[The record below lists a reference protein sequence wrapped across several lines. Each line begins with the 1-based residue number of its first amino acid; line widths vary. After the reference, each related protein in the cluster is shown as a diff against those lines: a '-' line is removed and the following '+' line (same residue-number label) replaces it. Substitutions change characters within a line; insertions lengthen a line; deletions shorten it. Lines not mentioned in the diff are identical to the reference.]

1 MVRMGTAAAGAF
13 GIAAALTLFATGSAV
28 ADDSKL
34 NGDGGYVY
42 KGAPRTFLWN
52 PQPNQL
58 IDTSKYKKNPPYVIG
73 FSNASI
79 SNVWRVGFANA
90 LYSAASANRNKIK
103 RLIVTDAND
112 SPAKQVADIQDLIQ
126 QGVDILI
133 VSAATAE
140 ALDPIVTRAMKQG
153 IPVVMVDRR
162 VTSESFVSF
171 VTSNNIAAG
180 RIYAQWIVEKLNYKG
195 NVIMLPGIPGAGSSQ
210 ERVEGAMEV
219 FSQYPSIKIL
229 DTQYTDFSQAKGKTV
244 AAAMIQKFGKSIDAI
259 WSIAGGTG
267 TGALEAFIDAGY
279 KDGEI
284 PVTVC
289 GDINSCLLLSI
300 KHKIPAINI
309 DYPSAMGGIAIK
321 VALDVLSGTP
331 VPHTY
336 QANAD
341 IMVTKGDETASVK
354 ADQWVEDYA
363 QPDKPY
369 DYILDTG
376 LGKNYDPSTFKPD
389 YPR

>member
-1 MVRMGTAAAGAF
+1 
-13 GIAAALTLFATGSAV
+13 
-28 ADDSKL
+28 
-34 NGDGGYVY
+34 
-42 KGAPRTFLWN
+42 
-52 PQPNQL
+52 
-58 IDTSKYKKNPPYVIG
+58 
-73 FSNASI
+73 
-79 SNVWRVGFANA
+79 
-90 LYSAASANRNKIK
+90 
-103 RLIVTDAND
+103 
-112 SPAKQVADIQDLIQ
+112 
-126 QGVDILI
+126 

-153 IPVVMVDRR
+153 IPVVMVDRS
-162 VTSESFVSF
+162 VTSENFVSF
-171 VTSNNIAAG
+171 ITSNNVAAG

-219 FSQYPSIKIL
+219 FSQYPGVKIL
-229 DTQYTDFSQAKGKTV
+229 DTQYTGFSQAKGKTV

-331 VPHTY
+331 VLHTY

-354 ADQWVEDYA
+354 ADQWV
-363 QPDKPY
+363 
-369 DYILDTG
+369 
-376 LGKNYDPSTFKPD
+376 
-389 YPR
+389 